1 MKNNVKVAFV
11 SALAVALDLTAC
23 TSTPDQNAATQ
34 TQTQTSTP
42 SPSVVTE
49 VETATVTNP
58 PKSLADG
65 RPGYGALK
73 LGMTLE
79 EARATGQTNLS
90 FSEGNPFCVSD
101 DKVAISKQDGVSRI
115 TLPADGRTSK
125 GIAIGYGI
133 DQVRMAYP
141 NAQEYRAGLSVN
153 LDGYSYAFLIE
164 KDTVVAIK
172 LLSNGGA
179 SGCDQADL

>member
-1 MKNNVKVAFV
+1 MKNTVKIAFV
-11 SALAVALDLTAC
+11 SAVAAVLGLTAC
-23 TSTPDQNAATQ
+23 TSTPDQNAAAQ
-34 TQTQTSTP
+34 TTASTP
-42 SPSVVTE
+42 STSVVTE

-58 PKSLADG
+58 PKQQADG
-65 RPGYGALK
+65 RPGYGTLK

-79 EARATGQTNLS
+79 EARATGQTNLT

-101 DKVAISKQDGVSRI
+101 GSVAISKQDGVSRI

-133 DQVRMAYP
+133 DQVRMAHP
-141 NAQEYRAGLSVN
+141 NAQEYRAGLSVQ

-164 KDTVVAIK
+164 NDSVVAIK
-172 LLSNGGA
+172 LLSNSAA
-179 SGCDQADL
+179 SGCTQADL

>member
-1 MKNNVKVAFV
+1 MKNTVKIAFV
-11 SALAVALDLTAC
+11 SAVAAALGLTAC
-23 TSTPDQNAATQ
+23 TSTPDQNAAAQ
-34 TQTQTSTP
+34 TPASTP
-42 SPSVVTE
+42 STSVITE

-58 PKSLADG
+58 PEQADS

-90 FSEGNPFCVSD
+90 FSEGNPFCVAD
-101 DKVAISKQDGVSRI
+101 GTVAISKQDGVSRI

-141 NAQEYRAGLSVN
+141 NAQEYRAGLSAQ
-153 LDGYSYAFLIE
+153 LDGYSYAFVIE
-164 KDTVVAIK
+164 NDSVVAIK
-172 LLSNGGA
+172 LLSNNAA

>member
-1 MKNNVKVAFV
+1 MKNTVKIAFV
-11 SALAVALDLTAC
+11 SAVAAALGLTAC
-23 TSTPDQNAATQ
+23 TSTPDQNSAAQ
-34 TQTQTSTP
+34 TPAPTP
-42 SPSVVTE
+42 STSVVTE

-58 PKSLADG
+58 PKQADG

-90 FSEGNPFCVSD
+90 FSDSNPFCVSD
-101 DKVAISKQDGVSRI
+101 GSVAISKQDGVSRI

-133 DQVRMAYP
+133 DQVRMAHP
-141 NAQEYRAGLSVN
+141 NAQEYRAGLSVQ
-153 LDGYSYAFLIE
+153 LDGYSYAFVIE

-172 LLSNGGA
+172 LLSNNGA
-179 SGCDQADL
+179 SGCTQADL